1 MRNWQLDRLSGHIRS
16 EINMEDK
23 KMEDINKHIDPS
35 MTGKI
40 IFYWALACVPLGW
53 GVWQTAMKVMAM
65 FA

>member
-1 MRNWQLDRLSGHIRS
+1 
-16 EINMEDK
+16 MEDK